1 MATTTDNK
9 QTTQEDKVTTIYLV
23 TYNVK
28 TPEGNHISKAITEVQ
43 TVTYTSSPSTFLY
56 GLQSN
61 MFSSSKPFHTILRE
75 DGVAVSVRK
84 ENIIDIQVQDITEES
99 LKEGF
104 QIRCPKCNNVSKI
117 SDRTSTNSKGRGSI
131 SVLEYSVDAQGVFGS
146 ASGYKLSCGVC
157 SHQVKTD
164 GRYSNAATFAWY
176 VEEDKR
182 TEDDVVLKPFFLDAK
197 GAEGITPVNLVSSV
211 DINITSLL
219 RYYKDGEGI
228 INYPIYGYINTS
240 DFVNLKFKEYQ
251 LVRIQDVLFSTTD
264 TGVMDK
270 KDYEITSFIV
280 SIDGHED
287 DYYVAAKDMQIAV
300 TKRGDVYDV
309 LI

>member
-1 MATTTDNK
+1 MTTTTDKK
-9 QTTQEDKVTTIYLV
+9 QAAQDEKTKSIYLV
-23 TYNVK
+23 TYTIK
-28 TPEGNHISKAITEVQ
+28 TPEGPHVSQTITEIQ
-43 TVTYTSSPSTFLY
+43 TSTLVKSPYGFLNN
-56 GLQSN
+56 LQSG
-61 MFSSSKPFHTILRE
+61 MFSSTKLFHTILRE

-84 ENIIDIQVQDITEES
+84 ENIIDMKVQDITEKS
-99 LKEGF
+99 SKEGF

-117 SDRTSTNSKGRGSI
+117 SDRTYGKGKGDI
-131 SVLEYSVDAQGVFGS
+131 AILEYSVDAQGVFDS

-164 GRYSNAATFAWY
+164 GRYANAATFAWY

-251 LVRIQDVLFSTTD
+251 LVRIQDAIFSTTD
-264 TGVMDK
+264 TGVQDK
-270 KDYEITSFIV
+270 RDYEITSFIV
-280 SIDGHED
+280 SIDGHKD
-287 DYYVAAKDMQIAV
+287 DHYVAAKDMLIAA
-300 TKRGDVYDV
+300 TRRGDVYDV